1 MSQIVT
7 VLGAS
12 GNIGKLLVPYL
23 VKKGYKVQ
31 AVGRQL
37 PRFKDPNIENLGVN
51 YGDAKALEKVFENSS
66 VVYCLVGLEYKSKVW
81 QKEWPALAH
90 NLVEAISSSKAKLV
104 FFDNVY
110 SYGLVQGK
118 MTENKPL
125 NPETK
130 KGKVRKEVV
139 EILEKAHKEGKI
151 NLILAKSADFYGP
164 GITTSVLG
172 DRFFDL
178 MLNKDTLE
186 FFGNPAKLHNYTYI
200 GDIPAAL
207 EVLGKSDFEG
217 NIHLPTARALRGEE
231 FKQILDKL
239 TGKDLKIKPMR
250 QSTALILS
258 IFIPILR
265 ELYEMMYQS
274 ENDYD
279 FDSSK
284 IKQLFPELKTTSYE
298 DGFKETIDWY
308 KSQKSK

>member
-23 VKKGYKVQ
+23 SQKGYKVK

-37 PRFKDPNIENLGVN
+37 PRYTDPNIENIGVD
-51 YGDAKALEKVFENSS
+51 YRDAKALRKVFENSS
-66 VVYCLVGLEYKSKVW
+66 AVYCLVGLEYKTKVW

-90 NLVEAISSSKAKLV
+90 TLVEALSETKAKLV

-110 SYGLVQGK
+110 TYGLVEGK
-118 MTENKPL
+118 MTEDKPL
-125 NPETK
+125 NPQTK

-139 EILEKAHKEGKI
+139 EILEKAQKEDKI
-151 NLILAKSADFYGP
+151 KLVLAKSADFYGP

-172 DRFFDL
+172 DRFLDL

-186 FFGNPAKLHNYTYI
+186 FFGNPAKIHNYTYI

-207 EVLGKSDFEG
+207 EVLGRSDFQG
-217 NIHLPTARALRGEE
+217 NIHLPTAKALLGVE
-231 FKQILDKL
+231 FKKILDKL

-279 FDSSK
+279 FDSTK
-284 IKQLFPELKTTSYE
+284 IHQLFPELKTTSYE
-298 DGFKETIDWY
+298 EGFKETIDWY
-308 KSQKSK
+308 KSQKAK